1 MMKQKYFALVMAF
14 AMAAALTG
22 CSAGRN
28 DNNAGHVSPTNSLTP
43 DYDDRASAGV
53 GGAQNSAGL
62 NNDAAQGGGAG
73 GTNYDQNNVDG
84 TGINPSDGD
93 DLIDD
98 IGDAAGDLTRGV
110 GNAARNAGNAVGNA
124 ARNAGSAV
132 GNGSNNV
139 GGTMR

>member
-1 MMKQKYFALVMAF
+1 MKQKYFALVMAF
-14 AMAAALTG
+14 AMAVALTG

-28 DNNAGHVSPTNSLTP
+28 ENSAKPIQP
-43 DYDDRASAGV
+43 DSSVTSDDGDRASAGV
-53 GGAQNSAGL
+53 GDAQNSAGL

-84 TGINPSDGD
+84 TGMNPSDGD
-93 DLIDD
+93 DVIDD

-110 GNAARNAGNAVGNA
+110 GNAARSAGNAVGNATRNAGNAVGNGA
-124 ARNAGSAV
+124 
-132 GNGSNNV
+132 NNV

>member
-1 MMKQKYFALVMAF
+1 MKQKYFALVMAF
-14 AMAAALTG
+14 AMALALTG

-28 DNNAGHVSPTNSLTP
+28 DNNAEVQSTNSMTS
-43 DYDDRASAGV
+43 DAGDRASAGV
-53 GGAQNSAGL
+53 GDAQNSAGL

-84 TGINPSDGD
+84 TGMNPSDGD
-93 DLIDD
+93 DVIDD

-110 GNAARNAGNAVGNA
+110 GNAARSAGNAVGNATRNAGNAVGNGA
-124 ARNAGSAV
+124 
-132 GNGSNNV
+132 NNV